1 MMASSPTASA
11 PEATPVK
18 VDEVSFAHGTQSP
31 APSASSASLSDAAS
45 STPVASM
52 VAAPVIEIAPGGDST
67 EIPSIDQCWKDCG
80 EDPAAAAADEEGG
93 GSSSSAGNILPL
105 QKLARGWSVFS
116 ALASKTFEEKVKPAV
131 AVAAE
136 KTGAFY
142 ETTVKPAV
150 AVAGERAGKAYEEQ
164 IVPAWEATKEKT
176 GKVYEEQIVP
186 AWEATKETTGKVYE
200 ESIKPAFNSAAEK
213 TGEVYSQK
221 VKPALDHCGEQCDL
235 GVKKLLTLVNGKNG
249 DTPVV
254 GVAAEPASALDSST
268 KGSFT
273 I

>member
-1 MMASSPTASA
+1 MASSPSAASA

-18 VDEVSFAHGTQSP
+18 VEEVSFAQSVQSP
-31 APSASSASLSDAAS
+31 APSASGAS
-45 STPVASM
+45 STPVASL
-52 VAAPVIEIAPGGDST
+52 VVAPVVEIAPGGEST

-80 EDPAAAAADEEGG
+80 EDGEAAASTGEEGS
-93 GSSSSAGNILPL
+93 SSSSAGNILPL

-136 KTGAFY
+136 KTGEFY

-150 AVAGERAGKAYEEQ
+150 GKAYEES

-186 AWEATKETTGKVYE
+186 AWEATKEKTGKVYE
-200 ESIKPAFNSAAEK
+200 ESIKPALNSAAEK

-249 DTPVV
+249 DQSVV
-254 GVAAEPASALDSST
+254 GVDEPASALDSST